1 MSAQAFADLNAR
13 ANAIGAKMV
22 QKALD
27 EKDLPFL
34 RTLRQTT
41 VDMYGFMIEMV
52 KEKPDYPTWHAI
64 LMKANRE
71 SPFNEYDTTGEF
83 TKLVAELAEV
93 DGTEHYF
100 KEVAPLLSRGVTAFI
115 MERALVVGAFD
126 QMINMLIKD
135 NRDKLRIVE

>member
-1 MSAQAFADLNAR
+1 MSAQAFADLNNR
-13 ANAIGAKMV
+13 ASAIGAKLI

-27 EKDLPFL
+27 EKDLPL
-34 RTLRQTT
+34 VRTLRQISA
-41 VDMYGFMIEMV
+41 DMYDSMIEMV

-100 KEVAPLLSRGVTAFI
+100 KEVAPLLARGVTPFI
-115 MERALVVGAFD
+115 MERAMVVGAFD
-126 QMINMLIKD
+126 QMIVMLIKNNKD
-135 NRDKLRIVE
+135 NIRIVD